1 MRIHYAPMETPNKYV
16 FSFFN
21 ANKHKYI
28 MINLKTPFLMIT
40 AAIVLNSCGSSSKV
54 VKNYTPYNDISGLTL
69 DTKDA
74 PTLVYI
80 RPGAPGLDAYDTFM
94 VGDIILDERDSR
106 LIDIDT
112 EDLVRIRT
120 YFGESL
126 EKHLMEK
133 GYEIGSGPSN
143 QTLEM
148 SFVLSGIKAPNAS
161 ANVTSV
167 ILPIALKVG
176 GITVEGSF
184 KKSSSDRTDA
194 VVIST
199 SKGSRFANA
208 SPWSTWA
215 DVESAL
221 DQWAQGIANA
231 VDKAH
236 GK

>member
-1 MRIHYAPMETPNKYV
+1 MNT
-16 FSFFN
+16 
-21 ANKHKYI
+21 
-28 MINLKTPFLMIT
+28 LKTTFLIVA

-69 DTKDA
+69 NTKDA
-74 PTLVYI
+74 PSLLYL
-80 RPGAPGLDAYDTFM
+80 RPGAPGLEAYESFM
-94 VGDIILDERDSR
+94 IKDIILDPRDSK
-106 LIDIDT
+106 LLDIDS
-112 EDLVRIRT
+112 EDLTRIKT
-120 YFGESL
+120 YFGEGL
-126 EKHLMEK
+126 EKHLQEK
-133 GYEIGSGPSN
+133 GYEIASEPSD

-167 ILPIALKVG
+167 LLPIALKVG

-184 KKSSSDRTDA
+184 KKSTSDRTDA
-194 VVIST
+194 IVIST
-199 SKGSRFANA
+199 SKGSRFANS

-221 DQWAQGIANA
+221 DQWANGIANA